1 MTLIVQFPITD
12 TCEFIANLLSE
23 FAVFPCNG
31 GQSEENSVLKENRL
45 VCEKEKSFQ
54 YFKKIVFLSQM
65 SQCQITDCM
74 TRSAGG
80 HGTFKED
87 VSCIILELEMKVRED
102 FTYLGPSPG

>member
-1 MTLIVQFPITD
+1 M
-12 TCEFIANLLSE
+12 
-23 FAVFPCNG
+23 
-31 GQSEENSVLKENRL
+31 KENRL

-87 VSCIILELEMKVRED
+87 VSCLIIELESKVRED
-102 FTYLGPSPG
+102 ITITEKAGEGPNLVESMVNGSRCEN